1 LFFCDDQRRS
11 PSALYVMTVGYVMH
25 KCISA
30 LCDCDDQRRSPGALY
45 VMTMGYVVHKYI
57 V

>member
-1 LFFCDDQRRS
+1 
-11 PSALYVMTVGYVMH
+11 VGYVMH